1 MDEREWQRARY
12 RQRML
17 RRKRQQRRRRIGIA
31 FFTILL
37 LLVIGMIAY
46 MAISVIS
53 VKKTEKDI
61 LAGTWS
67 PDLVTFYTF
76 DGKGS
81 GSMQTSLS
89 IYDFS
94 YELKKQAVVIDYE
107 DEKVSDAAYS
117 FSLSD
122 DGSILTLTSYDGSIF
137 EMKRQP

>member
-1 MDEREWQRARY
+1 MDEREQQLERY
-12 RQRML
+12 RQRKL

-37 LLVIGMIAY
+37 LLVIGMIVY
-46 MAISVIS
+46 MAISVRS
-53 VKKTEKDI
+53 GKESEKDI
-61 LAGTWS
+61 LVGTWS
-67 PDLVTFYTF
+67 SDLVTFYTF

-94 YELKKQAVVIDYE
+94 YELKEQAVVIDYE
-107 DEKVSDAAYS
+107 DETVSDAAYS

-122 DGSILTLTSYDGSIF
+122 DGSILILTSYDGSIF
-137 EMKRQP
+137 EMTKQP